1 MGVRKSSVV
10 SRPITSQAALD
21 ELKAERKERNRLN
34 RQRAKAMERRIAK
47 YLGGDRTPQSGAG
60 TTKGDVTVLFTSRPG
75 RYLIECKLTELFDR
89 HGPSISISKAWLSK
103 IHLEAQQM
111 NAVFGMLVYR
121 YHGRQ
126 DDYVLI
132 RSADLRKV
140 VKDLT
145 DAVVESSNMLD
156 FSKTKAKTFAM
167 PLARSLLCKEPP
179 GQVCVMI
186 DYVVYYLMTLE
197 RFKELIE
204 DV

>member
-10 SRPITSQAALD
+10 SKPITSKAALD

-34 RQRAKAMERRIAK
+34 RQRAKAMERRVAK

-60 TTKGDVTVLFTSRPG
+60 STKGDVTVLFSNRPG
-75 RYLIECKLTELFDR
+75 RYVIECKLTELFDR

-111 NAVFGMLVYR
+111 SAVFGMLVYR
-121 YHGRQ
+121 YHARQ

-132 RSADLRKV
+132 RSIDLQKV
-140 VKDLT
+140 VKN
-145 DAVVESSNMLD
+145 VVETPHVLD
-156 FSKTKAKTFAM
+156 FSKSKAKTFAM
-167 PLARSLLCKEPP
+167 PLERSLLCKEPP
-179 GQVCVMI
+179 GVVCVLV

-197 RFKELIE
+197 RFKEMIE

>member
-10 SRPITSQAALD
+10 SRPITSQKALD

-34 RQRAKAMERRIAK
+34 RQRSKAMERRIAK

-60 TTKGDVTVLFTSRPG
+60 NSKGDVTVLFANRPG
-75 RYLIECKLTELFDR
+75 RYVIECKLTELFDK

-111 NAVFGMLVYR
+111 SAVFGMLVYR

-132 RSADLRKV
+132 KSSDLRKV
-140 VKDLT
+140 YKNA
-145 DAVVESSNMLD
+145 DASSIESGIVLD
-156 FSKTKAKTFAM
+156 FSKSKAKTFAM
-167 PLARSLLCKEPP
+167 PIAKSMLCKEPP
-179 GQVCVMI
+179 GFVCVLI
-186 DYVVYYLMTLE
+186 DHVVYYLMTLDK
-197 RFKELIE
+197 FKEIID